1 MTNKWDNILKT
12 RECLS
17 QKELESYQ
25 SGILSHDKKLDI
37 ERHLVDCDFCSDA
50 LEGYQKV
57 APYQKRILKWIY
69 LSVTAAVL
77 IFFLINPF
85 GQEEKKDLLA
95 NNDQTS
101 KKAIKEETNETKQQ
115 EAKPKQYKEETKT
128 VDYFNEADEESPETF
143 EIQDTK
149 PKSNVQISNN
159 LSSTNSK
166 TKKPLTEIEAD
177 SVVEEEVLEEE
188 TEQLEIVEVEDKIDN
203 EVSANLISQET
214 NKPFEISTDSSESR
228 LDNKRKAA
236 ADVSEPVVYKK
247 GIVNKKLGN
256 GRKTKQR
263 KELKEEEIDYEALQ
277 DDYGMIQET
286 DFQFD
291 SLSPTERDSIGL
303 ILDEKRFEY
312 EFSVGKELYEQKD
325 YVQALDHLEKVIGSY
340 GGNAYAIYLTARS
353 YQEIE
358 KYEKANKLFKALYQ
372 TADVNTREKSFYN
385 SAYCFWKLGNKK
397 KAVKMLDDIISRN
410 STLKTEAQKLKKEI
424 NNG

>member
-1 MTNKWDNILKT
+1 
-12 RECLS
+12 
-17 QKELESYQ
+17 
-25 SGILSHDKKLDI
+25 
-37 ERHLVDCDFCSDA
+37 
-50 LEGYQKV
+50 
-57 APYQKRILKWIY
+57 
-69 LSVTAAVL
+69 
-77 IFFLINPF
+77 
-85 GQEEKKDLLA
+85 
-95 NNDQTS
+95 
-101 KKAIKEETNETKQQ
+101 
-115 EAKPKQYKEETKT
+115 
-128 VDYFNEADEESPETF
+128 
-143 EIQDTK
+143 
-149 PKSNVQISNN
+149 
-159 LSSTNSK
+159 
-166 TKKPLTEIEAD
+166 
-177 SVVEEEVLEEE
+177 
-188 TEQLEIVEVEDKIDN
+188 
-203 EVSANLISQET
+203 
-214 NKPFEISTDSSESR
+214 
-228 LDNKRKAA
+228 
-236 ADVSEPVVYKK
+236 
-247 GIVNKKLGN
+247 
-256 GRKTKQR
+256 
-263 KELKEEEIDYEALQ
+263 
-277 DDYGMIQET
+277 MIQET

>member
-1 MTNKWDNILKT
+1 MTNNWDNILKT

-17 QKELESYQ
+17 QKELEAYQ

-57 APYQKRILKWIY
+57 APYQKRILKWLY

-95 NNDQTS
+95 SNDQTP
-101 KKAIKEETNETKQQ
+101 KKEIKENTKQ
-115 EAKPKQYKEETKT
+115 EAKTKKDKEENKT

-149 PKSNVQISNN
+149 TQSNEQISNN
-159 LSSTNSK
+159 LNRTNSK
-166 TKKPLTEIEAD
+166 TKKPLNKIETEP
-177 SVVEEEVLEEE
+177 VVEEEVLEEE
-188 TEQLEIVEVEDKIDN
+188 TEQLEILEVEDKIDN
-203 EVSANLISQET
+203 EVSANLKSVET
-214 NKPFEISTDSSESR
+214 NKPFEISTDSSDSR

-236 ADVSEPVVYKK
+236 ADLSEAVVYKK
-247 GIVNKKLGN
+247 GIVNKKLSN
-256 GRKTKQR
+256 GKKTKQR

-325 YVQALDHLEKVIGSY
+325 YVQALEHLEKVIGSY

-358 KYEKANKLFKALYQ
+358 KYEKANKLFKALYE
-372 TADVNTREKSFYN
+372 TADVNTREKSLYN
-385 SAYCFWKLGNKK
+385 SAYCN
-397 KAVKMLDDIISRN
+397 
-410 STLKTEAQKLKKEI
+410 
-424 NNG
+424 